1 MHFQGKLVLYVSKQI
16 IIKSKITS
24 DALHDELAD
33 YPNTRQWLSCVGLP
47 ENTIMVNV
55 SVIFLQFTCVV
66 YISCEKNIKIRIH

>member
-33 YPNTRQWLSCVGLP
+33 YPNTEQWLSCVGLP
-47 ENTIMVNV
+47 ENTITVSV
-55 SVIFLQFTCVV
+55 SVIFFQFICIFTSVV
-66 YISCEKNIKIRIH
+66 KKNN